1 MTLSTRGPLTVSVLL
16 IAASALTFSGSAS
29 AAPPTTLQVTDT
41 TYAAGLGCAG
51 FDLNVKSTEGKL
63 QTVQLL
69 DGGGNPV
76 RIVVSVGTG
85 VSFTYTNV
93 TTGKQITTKG
103 SGSATKV
110 VTTDAI
116 QTVTQSGLNA
126 LILFPTDV
134 PAGPS
139 TTAYRGQIVFTID
152 TTTGVF
158 TLISHSGASLDV
170 CKALS

>member
-1 MTLSTRGPLTVSVLL
+1 MTLNTRGPLKVSALL
-16 IAASALTFSGSAS
+16 IATLPLTLGGSAS
-29 AAPPTTLQVTDT
+29 AAPPTTVPVTDT
-41 TYAAGLGCAG
+41 TYPAGLGCAG

-63 QTVQLL
+63 RTVQLL
-69 DGGGNPV
+69 NEAGNPV
-76 RIVVSVGTG
+76 RIVVSVATG

-103 SGSATKV
+103 SGSETKV
-110 VTTDAI
+110 VTTDGI
-116 QTVTQSGLNA
+116 QTITQSGLNA

-139 TTAYRGQIVFTID
+139 TTAYRGEIVYTID

-170 CKALS
+170 CAALS